1 MRKGLILFFLAIG
14 GVMAADHSVCA
25 QQAPSTVYS
34 REEFLNQVFHTV
46 VDSSL
51 SRYYLFA
58 EAMPCSFVKYNY
70 EEWAKYS
77 LQEDVPIYR
86 LNELAEKSYHDRD
99 LASWRQDSLLKAIC
113 VGTGASDS
121 IGRLPTR
128 PNVVFYFSR
137 PEFTNDG
144 QYAII
149 DLGFHCGAHC
159 GRSATYL
166 FRRTGSGQPA
176 WKMIGR
182 KLNWVS

>member
-1 MRKGLILFFLAIG
+1 MRKGFVLLLLTISGAIT
-14 GVMAADHSVCA
+14 VSNTLCA
-25 QQAPSTVYS
+25 QSTPSTIYS
-34 REEFLNQVFHTV
+34 REDFLNQVFRTV

-51 SRYYLFA
+51 SGYYLFA

-77 LQEDVPIYR
+77 LQEDVPVYR

-113 VGTGASDS
+113 VGARASDS
-121 IGRLPTR
+121 ILRLPTGQQ
-128 PNVVFYFSR
+128 VVFYFSR
-137 PEFTNDG
+137 PEFTDDG

-149 DLGFHCGAHC
+149 DLAFHCGAHC

-166 FRRTGSGQPA
+166 FRRSGAGQSA

-182 KLNWVS
+182 RLNWVS